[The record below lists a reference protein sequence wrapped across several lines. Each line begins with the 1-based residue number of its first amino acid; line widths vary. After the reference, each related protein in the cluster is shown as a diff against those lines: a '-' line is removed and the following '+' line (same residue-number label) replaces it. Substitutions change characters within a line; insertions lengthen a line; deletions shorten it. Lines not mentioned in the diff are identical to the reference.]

1 MKKLFF
7 ILLAVLV
14 CMGAV
19 AKPKKK
25 KAKASRATANTVS
38 LIAELPQN
46 MEIQEVTTAYKAPKR
61 EFRGVWMHTIYNNVY
76 PKLTSDE
83 WKEYIRKQLDEYK
96 ELGIN
101 VVLFQVRP
109 EADAFYESEYEPW
122 SRFLTGEQGKSPDPF
137 FDPLHFMTEEC
148 HKRCMELHA
157 WVNPY
162 RANANKTKNRL
173 VWHHI
178 YYEKRYMF
186 FSYGNQLM
194 FNPGVPESRE
204 HIVKVISD
212 IVKRYDIDGIH
223 MDDYFYPY
231 PIQGLKLPDNETF
244 KRYGLN
250 KGYELGEIDR
260 WRRDN
265 VNKLVSELSTT
276 IKSIKP
282 YVKFGIS
289 PFGIYRNKKQDASGS
304 ETNGLSNYDNLYADT
319 QLWVNSGWLDYII
332 PQLYW
337 EIGHPAADYTTLFNW
352 WKDTKV
358 EYVHTFIGQD
368 VGRSLNQ
375 ISKKLNPTRV
385 AENIGGNCFWSG
397 DMLLSGKNG
406 YKDSLKT
413 EYFKHHAI
421 APNYPKLSHKAPK
434 QPNNLRLEMMGAEP
448 KLYWDAE
455 DSGNDMEKPWY
466 YIVYACDYRAR
477 LIDQFDPSRIVYVGT
492 ETEYTIPEDVNP
504 LHYKYIVTAV
514 NRMQNE
520 SEASQVCRYSEEL
533 LCK

>member
-504 LHYKYIVTAV
+504 LHYKYIVTAI

-520 SEASQVCRYSEEL
+520 SEASQVCRYVEE
-533 LCK
+533 

>member
-1 MKKLFF
+1 MNRIFL

-289 PFGIYRNKKQDASGS
+289 PFGIYRNKTQDASGS

-520 SEASQVCRYSEEL
+520 SEASQVYSEE
-533 LCK
+533 

>member
-25 KAKASRATANTVS
+25 KTNASRATANTVS

-337 EIGHPAADYTTLFNW
+337 EIDHPAADYTTLFNW

-466 YIVYACDYRAR
+466 YIVYACDYRAI

-520 SEASQVCRYSEEL
+520 SEASQVCRYSEE
-533 LCK
+533 

>member
-1 MKKLFF
+1 MKKVFL

-25 KAKASRATANTVS
+25 KANASRATANTVS

-352 WKDTKV
+352 WKDAKV

-466 YIVYACDYRAR
+466 YIVYACDYRAI

-520 SEASQVCRYSEEL
+520 SEASQVCRYVEE
-533 LCK
+533 

>member
-520 SEASQVCRYSEEL
+520 SEASQVCRFEE
-533 LCK
+533 